1 MPRLI
6 TLCCAKGRFGWSLV
20 KSWVSFGKIE
30 KDTRM
35 QGKVVAITGA
45 SRGIGAAAARV
56 FADAG
61 ARVVLLARSAG
72 QITELADDI
81 GCGAMALPCDIGRA
95 DAVADAFAH
104 IVTTCGGLDVLIGNA
119 GVIDPIAR
127 IADTNPAAW
136 SDAID
141 INLKGVF
148 YGMHAAIPL
157 MRGHGG
163 TIITVSSG
171 AAHNPLEGWSAYCA
185 AKAGAAM
192 LTRAAHLEE
201 AAHGLRIMGLSPG
214 TVATDMQ
221 VRIKASGIN
230 PVSALDPS
238 VHIPADWPA
247 RALLWMCG
255 PGGDAYLGQE
265 IALRDDSI
273 RRAVGL
279 IP

>member
-1 MPRLI
+1 
-6 TLCCAKGRFGWSLV
+6 
-20 KSWVSFGKIE
+20 
-30 KDTRM
+30 M

-56 FADAG
+56 FAEAG
-61 ARVVLLARSAG
+61 ARVVLLARSGREIAEVAEEIG
-72 QITELADDI
+72 GDALAI
-81 GCGAMALPCDIGRA
+81 PCDIG
-95 DAVADAFAH
+95 DAGAVETAMQKIGAA
-104 IVTTCGGLDVLIGNA
+104 CGGLDVLIGNA

-127 IADTNPAAW
+127 ISDARPQDW
-136 SDAID
+136 SAAID

-148 YGMHAAIPL
+148 YGMRSAIPM
-157 MRGHGG
+157 MRARGGG

-185 AKAGAAM
+185 SKAGAAM

-201 AAHGLRIMGLSPG
+201 AGNGLRIMGLSPG

-221 VRIKASGIN
+221 VKIKGSGIN
-230 PVSALDPS
+230 PVSQLDPA
-238 VHIPADWPA
+238 VHIAADWPA

-265 IALRDDSI
+265 ISLRDEKI
-273 RRAVGL
+273 RRDVGL
-279 IP
+279 IV